1 MTEQKKPKR
10 PKFITAT
17 GTAVFPRL
25 NTPDT
30 KFKAEGR
37 YSVKV
42 RFTKEQAAPIIDKLE
57 EAAKAE
63 YDEQVTAFAGKV
75 DKKGKPIEI
84 NGPDTSYEVE
94 LDDNKQPTGNI
105 LVNFGMNA
113 QYTDKKTNEVI
124 KLKPSLVDAKGN
136 PTNVEV
142 WGGSKI
148 KVCYE
153 IKPYFVA
160 GTYTAGASCGLRAV
174 QIIELVTK
182 GSGMNGAVYGFKE
195 EDGFTSEGADFA
207 AAEEA
212 KVEGVSD
219 GTKSAT
225 SADNF

>member
-1 MTEQKKPKR
+1 MTDQKKPKKPR
-10 PKFITAT
+10 FITAT

-25 NTPDT
+25 NQPDT

-42 RFTKEQAAPIIDKLE
+42 RFTKEQAAPIIAKLE

-63 YDEQVTAFAGKV
+63 YDVRVVEMAGKMTN
-75 DKKGKPIEI
+75 KGKPIEVK
-84 NGPDTSYEVE
+84 GPDTSFEVE

-113 QYTDKKTNEVI
+113 QYVDQKTKEVI
-124 KLKPSLVDAKGN
+124 KLKPSLVDAKGV

-153 IKPYFVA
+153 IKPYWVA

-182 GSGMNGAVYGFKE
+182 GQGMNGAAYGFKE
-195 EDGFTSEGADFA
+195 EDGFTAEEAAFDAAVGKESEGAA
-207 AAEEA
+207 S
-212 KVEGVSD
+212 V
-219 GTKSAT
+219 TKTAT
-225 SADNF
+225 SGDF